1 MIPTHLKGK
10 SAIQIST
17 EMAQRFW
24 KHPDVTEEEYMRW
37 LEQIVVIAIKDA
49 LCAADTETEPHACGR
64 GIAFLNHVRP
74 DVSAEG

>member
-1 MIPTHLKGK
+1 MIPAHLKGK

-37 LEQIVVIAIKDA
+37 LETTLVIAIKDA
-49 LCAADTETEPHACGR
+49 LCAADMETEPTACGR
-64 GIAFLNHVRP
+64 AIAFLNHVRP
-74 DVSAEG
+74 HDPAEG